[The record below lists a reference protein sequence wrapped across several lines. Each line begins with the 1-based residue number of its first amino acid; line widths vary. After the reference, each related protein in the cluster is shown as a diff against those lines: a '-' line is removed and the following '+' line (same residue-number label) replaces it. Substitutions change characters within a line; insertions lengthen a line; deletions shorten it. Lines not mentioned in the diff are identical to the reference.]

1 MSRCKAVRQFPL
13 IRRWLFLI
21 PVTSL
26 VLAGCRD
33 DSLITEPDLA
43 PDLSVVTDEAGV
55 SQDDW
60 IVVFRD
66 DTFDPPGLARRLVAE
81 NGGTIRHTY
90 THALKGFAGSLP
102 PQAIEGIRRNPQV
115 AYVEPD
121 GIATYADVGSWGL
134 DRIDQ
139 RYLDLDGQFNSPWT
153 GAGATA
159 YILDT
164 GIDFAT
170 YDGSYEFGNR
180 LSSGWD
186 FIQNDSD
193 ASDCQGHGTH
203 VAGTV
208 GSATYGVAKA
218 VKLVSVRVLGCNGSG
233 SWSQIIAGID
243 WVAADHHNPNS
254 LNYLSPAVANMSIQ
268 GDFYRPVNDAI
279 TNAVAG
285 GVTFAVAAG
294 NYHKDACRYSPAS
307 TPTAITV
314 GATTITDQR
323 SYFSNYGAC
332 LDLFAPGSDILST
345 LMGGGVGLKSG
356 TSMATPHVA
365 GVAALWLQSNPAWS
379 PDDVW
384 TAIQEKSTPGVVFNP
399 GTGSPNLLLY
409 SGEIATGGDPPPENQ
424 APTAA
429 FDFTTDY
436 LTVVFTDES
445 SDSDGSV
452 VDRDWDFG
460 DGVSSSTRDPS
471 HTYSAPGTYTV
482 TLTVTDDDGA
492 SSDTQRPVTVSAPPE
507 NDPPTASFTYDCTE
521 LSCAFDASGSSDSD
535 GSIQSYAWNFGDG
548 HTDSGMTTSHTYAAG
563 NTYTVTLSVTDDD
576 QTTATTSHNVSVT
589 APPSDLQLLSAFT
602 RGNNKVVL
610 NWVPASMAVDI
621 WRAAGT
627 ADPDPLSEDPVQT
640 GVEGG
645 SYTDTLPEK
654 KPSGPYSYM
663 VCEVGD
669 PTNCSAAMVIV
680 F

>member
-1 MSRCKAVRQFPL
+1 
-13 IRRWLFLI
+13 
-21 PVTSL
+21 L

-33 DSLITEPDLA
+33 ASLITEPDLA
-43 PDLSVVTDEAGV
+43 PDLSVVTDETGV

-66 DTFDPPGLARRLVAE
+66 DTVDPPGLARRLVAE

-90 THALKGFAGSLP
+90 THALRGFAGSLP
-102 PQAIEGIRRNPQV
+102 PQAIDGIRRNPQV

-121 GIATYADVGSWGL
+121 GIATIADVGSWGL

-139 RYLDLDGQFNSPWT
+139 RTPNLDGEFDTPWT
-153 GAGATA
+153 GAGVTA

-170 YDGSYEFGNR
+170 YDGSYEFGGR

-186 FIQNDSD
+186 FIQNDGD

-208 GSATYGVAKA
+208 GSATYGVAKQ
-218 VKLVSVRVLGCNGSG
+218 VNLVSVRVLDCGGSG
-233 SWSQIIAGID
+233 TWSQIIAGID
-243 WVAADHHNPNS
+243 WVLEDHQNHES
-254 LNYLSPAVANMSIQ
+254 LYGPSPAVANMSIQ
-268 GDFYRPVNDAI
+268 GGLYQPVNDAV
-279 TNAVAG
+279 TTAVAG

-294 NYHKDACRYSPAS
+294 NYHRDACRYSPAS

-323 SYFSNYGAC
+323 SYFSNYGSC

-356 TSMATPHVA
+356 TSMATPHVV

-384 TAIQEKSTPGVVFNP
+384 TAMQEKGTPDVVINP

-409 SGEIATGGDPPPENQ
+409 SGEITTGGNPPVENQ
-424 APTAA
+424 APTA
-429 FDFTTDY
+429 
-436 LTVVFTDES
+436 
-445 SDSDGSV
+445 
-452 VDRDWDFG
+452 
-460 DGVSSSTRDPS
+460 
-471 HTYSAPGTYTV
+471 
-482 TLTVTDDDGA
+482 
-492 SSDTQRPVTVSAPPE
+492 
-507 NDPPTASFTYDCTE
+507 SFTFGCTE
-521 LSCAFDASGSSDSD
+521 LTCTFDASGSSDSD
-535 GSIQSYAWNFGDG
+535 GLILSYAWNFGDG
-548 HTDSGMTTSHTYAAG
+548 QTDSGMTTSHTYAAG
-563 NTYTVTLSVTDDD
+563 STYTVTLTVTDDD
-576 QTTATTSHNVSVT
+576 LATATTSHNVSVT
-589 APPSDLQLLSAFT
+589 AADLQLLSAFI

-610 NWVPASMAVDI
+610 NWVPASMTVDI
-621 WRAAGT
+621 WRKAGT
-627 ADPDPLSEDPVQT
+627 ADPDPLTEDPVQT
-640 GVEGG
+640 GATGG

-654 KPSGPYSYM
+654 KPAGPYRYM
-663 VCEVGD
+663 VCEAGD
-669 PTNCSAAMVIV
+669 HTNCSAAMVIV